1 MRQRVLWSQITQ
13 GIERHFKDLVLT
25 LRMVGAMDKFKA
37 RKRQEQV
44 NMP

>member
-25 LRMVGAMDKFKA
+25 LRMVGAMDKFKD
-37 RKRQEQV
+37 RERHEQAYT
-44 NMP
+44 P